1 MMIPESITNIIPKN
15 PFDNVYF
22 YHAKD
27 AMKRLDDI
35 DKQKIEFYNDDYSLL
50 INTLERFYK
59 GFLQSKCDNEG
70 LVLPL
75 GFLNTDHDLCK
86 LVREIERYTPLFV
99 VESIEDEKNKTH
111 FLVSLRKSYTDA
123 RYTQNYT
130 YNDFH
135 KLYEF
140 VKKQVK
146 VLEYHL
152 QPPQKNT
159 ITPQM
164 EIDL

>member
-1 MMIPESITNIIPKN
+1 MDSNTENHTSLVHRSAAAVISNNVLAERLQERIQTLAEEHPELFI
-15 PFDNVYF
+15 
-22 YHAKD
+22 
-27 AMKRLDDI
+27 
-35 DKQKIEFYNDDYSLL
+35 
-50 INTLERFYK
+50 
-59 GFLQSKCDNEG
+59 SKEEAEAVG
-70 LVLPL
+70 Y
-75 GFLNTDHDLCK
+75 
-86 LVREIERYTPLFV
+86 RA
-99 VESIEDEKNKTH
+99 EDEKNKTH
-111 FLVSLRKSYTDA
+111 FLTSLRKSYTDA

-130 YNDFH
+130 YDDFH